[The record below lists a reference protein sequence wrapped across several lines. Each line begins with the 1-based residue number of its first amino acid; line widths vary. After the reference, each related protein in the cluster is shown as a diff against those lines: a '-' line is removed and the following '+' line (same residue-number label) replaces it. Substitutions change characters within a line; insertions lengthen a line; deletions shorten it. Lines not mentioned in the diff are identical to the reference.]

1 MAKMMET
8 ISEKEIRN
16 VIDQIKH
23 AAIDSSLV
31 DLGII
36 KDVTIN
42 GDKVT
47 VTLAFPF
54 DNIPIK
60 EYLVLSV
67 KTPLEKLGAKV
78 DVKTIVMNEEESQRF
93 LEMETKHWKGNSN
106 K

>member
-1 MAKMMET
+1 MTKTMKV
-8 ISEKEIRN
+8 ISEKEVCD

-23 AAIDSSLV
+23 AAINSSLT
-31 DLGII
+31 DLGIL

-42 GDKVT
+42 EDKVT

-60 EYLVLSV
+60 EYLIMSV

-78 DVKTIVMNEEESQRF
+78 EVKTTVMNEKESQRF
-93 LEMETKHWKGNSN
+93 LKMEAKHWKGNQN